1 MLGVTNGSLVIP
13 DVGTTVKV
21 TQTTGR
27 GGIPGTVDIGTGEE
41 DISFGD
47 TVPGYIY
54 VRNLD
59 GTNYVQLG
67 PKDSG
72 AMIPFLKLKAGE
84 QALFR
89 LDGSVTIRGKAT
101 GGTVKVLFMAVN
113 D

>member
-1 MLGVTNGSLVIP
+1 LGLRL
-13 DVGTTVKV
+13 KV

-27 GGIPGTVDIGTGEE
+27 GGGPGTIDIGTSEE
-41 DISFGD
+41 DVSFID

-59 GTNYVQLG
+59 TTNYVQMG